1 MKLNKKLGVFIGIL
15 IIIIILLAAVI
26 LSKSTYFKE
35 KVLKGIYNAEI
46 ENDIDYLVNYMEM
59 TDGEKFTKEELK
71 TVLDMIKEENFR
83 LNSFNY
89 PNNHLDDMG
98 KNGSSIYPI
107 YTVKKG
113 KDKILFDDYKILFRY
128 YDLVLN
134 IDTTTE
140 KEMTFLLNG
149 KKIENPKVI
158 NNQLLIRNL
167 KPGKYKLEIVLG
179 ENNENNRNYIK
190 EFELL
195 SFNEKNTNAD
205 IYMEDNRN
213 KNNIIIEEYIEIIEN
228 YVMVNSYID
237 KTIGNSYLYIN
248 NEKTD
253 IIIDDT
259 EYFYGPI
266 YDGEELDISVGI
278 DIDGGVLR
286 TSSVNTNYIDF
297 DLGIWDSAINFDTFN
312 LYLDEDEYYSY
323 EDLEGLLYSY
333 MYDLVAAI
341 NTGNKVY
348 LKNTIKEGSPLYK
361 KQTDLVDNLRKNETY
376 EEFLGCNIESIKKID
391 NKNYDIVINEFHK
404 IYFKDGQTKN
414 TDNTWVY
421 RVNIDGNGMKFS
433 DLNSVK

>member
-1 MKLNKKLGVFIGIL
+1 MKTFLSRLLNQLNETNNRIL
-15 IIIIILLAAVI
+15 
-26 LSKSTYFKE
+26 
-35 KVLKGIYNAEI
+35 
-46 ENDIDYLVNYMEM
+46 
-59 TDGEKFTKEELK
+59 
-71 TVLDMIKEENFR
+71 
-83 LNSFNY
+83 
-89 PNNHLDDMG
+89 
-98 KNGSSIYPI
+98 KN
-107 YTVKKG
+107 
-113 KDKILFDDYKILFRY
+113 
-128 YDLVLN
+128 LVLN

-140 KEMTFLLNG
+140 MEMTSLLNG
-149 KKIENPKVI
+149 KKMENPKVV
-158 NNQLLIRNL
+158 NNELLIRNL

-195 SFNEKNTNAD
+195 SFNEKNTNED
-205 IYMEDNRN
+205 IYMADNRN